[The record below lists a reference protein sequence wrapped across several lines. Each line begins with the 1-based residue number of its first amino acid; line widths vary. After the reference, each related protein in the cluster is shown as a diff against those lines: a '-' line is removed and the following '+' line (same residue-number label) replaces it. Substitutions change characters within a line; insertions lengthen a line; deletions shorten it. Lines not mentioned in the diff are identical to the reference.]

1 MAAAVLEEGRVRES
15 EPAAIRAAAQGD
27 RRAFEELVRVHQA
40 PVYRFLRRMLG
51 DAALAEDVTQETFLR
66 LYTRLG
72 SYNFQSKFTTWLFQ
86 VARNAGIDA
95 LRSRERQSRLAAASV
110 DAPGS
115 SAPMAP
121 PDVRVELQA
130 AIDSL
135 PENLR
140 TPLLLVE
147 VLGMRYREA
156 AEVMKVPEGTVKS
169 RVFHARTQLHKWAMA
184 GSSEGAGEV
193 SSDEA

>member
-1 MAAAVLEEGRVRES
+1 MREPEPAVIKAAAS
-15 EPAAIRAAAQGD
+15 GD
-27 RRAFEELVRVHQA
+27 RRAFEQLVRDHQVH
-40 PVYRFLRRMLG
+40 VFRFLRRLLG

-72 SYNFQSKFTTWLFQ
+72 SFTFQSKFTTWLFQ

-95 LRSRERQSRLAAASV
+95 LRSRDRQTRLIAAAK
-110 DAPGS
+110 DAPTS

-135 PENLR
+135 PTHLR

-156 AEVMKVPEGTVKS
+156 AEVMEIPEGTVKS
-169 RVFHARTQLHKWAMA
+169 RVFHARTHLHEWAMA
-184 GSSEGAGEV
+184 GATSDGEV
-193 SSDEA
+193 TGDL

>member
-1 MAAAVLEEGRVRES
+1 MCAAVLEEGRVREP
-15 EPAAIRAAAQGD
+15 EPAVIRAAAAGD
-27 RRAFEELVRVHQA
+27 KRAFERLVRDHQV
-40 PVYRFLRRMLG
+40 PVWRFLRRMLG

-66 LYTRLG
+66 VYTRLD
-72 SYNFQSKFTTWLFQ
+72 SFTFQSKFTTWLFQ

-95 LRSRERQSRLAAASV
+95 LRSRERQSRLAVASI

-135 PENLR
+135 PDNLR

-147 VLGMRYREA
+147 VLGMKYREA
-156 AEVMKVPEGTVKS
+156 AEVMEVPEGTVKS
-169 RVFHARTQLHKWAMA
+169 RVFHARTQLHEWAMA
-184 GSSEGAGEV
+184 GASDGKEV
-193 SSDEA
+193 GGDEL